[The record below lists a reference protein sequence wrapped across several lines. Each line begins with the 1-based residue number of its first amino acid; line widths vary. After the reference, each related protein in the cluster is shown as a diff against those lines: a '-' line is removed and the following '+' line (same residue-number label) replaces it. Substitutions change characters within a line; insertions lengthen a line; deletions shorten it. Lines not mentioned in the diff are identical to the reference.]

1 MTPLRIL
8 IGCERSGVLRQA
20 FFEWVQAGGRNAK
33 IRKLGEEFGELA
45 EALAEY
51 IAAANCSDGE
61 FEARKQALKD
71 EAGDMGIV
79 LADFCILVGFSLDD
93 AMRQKLAKTKAREAE
108 KPR

>member
-1 MTPLRIL
+1 MTALELDIAQTHDRL
-8 IGCERSGVLRQA
+8 WRKRTVSNR
-20 FFEWVQAGGRNAK
+20 

-51 IAAANCSDGE
+51 IAAVNCSNGE

-108 KPR
+108 AERASRRKTR